1 MTGGGKDSCQQDSA
15 NSSASKSADYHM
27 LQSQLEQMEKLN
39 SELQNEMAALKG
51 KQSKSQKII

>member
-1 MTGGGKDSCQQDSA
+1 VTGGGKDSCQKKSA

-39 SELQNEMAALKG
+39 SELQNEMAALKE
-51 KQSKSQKII
+51 KESKTQKII